1 MKRTLCML
9 LLLCLMPLSFS
20 TGGEGIFYEAEDYIC
35 GLWAASDGV
44 YALDGQRV
52 VRLTVAGGEVQC
64 TLQTQYAAGAYDG
77 EALWCARFE
86 ETDEGEALRLERMD
100 ASGSPAE
107 TLSFDAEEIQG
118 RDVRA
123 MVAMEQGFCLLTEE
137 DEAVL
142 CLRGEAEA
150 TLVDTD
156 QEGYDLRPRSAAV
169 WTEDCALLAG
179 EDGGEVRFYLL
190 DMNAGEAQRG
200 PALSCMDPQ
209 SFGCLA
215 VAGERLGFVLD
226 EQWWEMDGL
235 DGEPQALARTGLQPY
250 LGSWGL
256 LTEEGA
262 LLADPMEVAALQP
275 GAATENA
282 LTVQTNGR
290 DWVGSV
296 ARRLGQEQGIEVEV
310 SSRYLSYGELSQA
323 MLTGSDEFDVYVT
336 SLNWPDYDAL
346 YDKGY
351 LVPLED
357 EELKAWAARVYP
369 SMAEAFTQN
378 GVPVAI
384 PVAIDVTSMAYNPR
398 VTQALGITELPATW
412 RDFFCLLAQL
422 SYSDLGD
429 YFVFNPWDTDLKQ
442 TMLYTCFLE
451 SALLA
456 SQQME
461 DTRGFFNSPEM
472 RATLEAFE
480 QINFDAFPQ
489 GWEDG
494 DDCTRDVLFFYGK
507 ELNCYNYGWDRGM
520 YPGDMPT
527 FAAMPLS
534 FRSGEPGF
542 LEGSMDVAIINPHT
556 RHPQAARLLLK
567 ALWADLPETM
577 QANLLADW
585 DTPLWAEALEEGK
598 PPEYL
603 VSPEDLAVYQS
614 YAPLVRIDHDDG
626 LGFDGEHLLVDLVT
640 RYLAGNLTAGEFLDT
655 LDQRWSMMLLEKQ

>member
-1 MKRTLCML
+1 M
-9 LLLCLMPLSFS
+9 
-20 TGGEGIFYEAEDYIC
+20 
-35 GLWAASDGV
+35 
-44 YALDGQRV
+44 
-52 VRLTVAGGEVQC
+52 
-64 TLQTQYAAGAYDG
+64 
-77 EALWCARFE
+77 
-86 ETDEGEALRLERMD
+86 ERMD

-282 LTVQTNGR
+282 LTVQTDGR

-369 SMAEAFTQN
+369 GMAEAFTRD
-378 GVPVAI
+378 GDLVAI
-384 PVAIDVTSMAYNPR
+384 PVEIDIEGMTYNPR
-398 VTQALGITELPATW
+398 VTQALGISELPTTM
-412 RDFFCLLAQL
+412 REFFHLLAQL
-422 SYSDLGD
+422 SHSDLGD
-429 YFVFNPWDTDLKQ
+429 YFVLDPYEPNLKK
-442 TMLYTCFLE
+442 TMLYWFLGK
-451 SALLA
+451 ALFA
-456 SQQME
+456 SQQLE
-461 DTRGFFNSPEM
+461 DTRGFFNTPEM
-472 RATLEAFE
+472 RATLEEFE

-494 DDCTRDVLFFYGK
+494 DDYTKDVLFSSNI
-507 ELNCYNYGWDRGM
+507 LNCDWYYWYQGVYHSD
-520 YPGDMPT
+520 
-527 FAAMPLS
+527 AIVMPLS
-534 FRSGEPGF
+534 VQPGQPGF
-542 LEGSMDVAIINPHT
+542 LYASMYVAIINPHT

-585 DTPLWAEALEEGK
+585 DTPILDENQEEGK
-598 PPEYL
+598 PPKYL

-626 LGFDGEHLLVDLVT
+626 LGFDGEDLLVDLAS
-640 RYLAGNLTAGEFLDT
+640 RYLAGNLTAEEFLDT
-655 LDQRWSMMLLEKQ
+655 LDERWSMMLLEKQ

>member
-20 TGGEGIFYEAEDYIC
+20 AGGEGIFYEAEDYIC

-52 VRLTVAGGEVQC
+52 VRLTAAGGEVQC

-86 ETDEGEALRLERMD
+86 ETDEGETLRLERMD

-262 LLADPMEVAALQP
+262 LLADTMEVAALQP

-282 LTVQTNGR
+282 LTVQTDGR

-336 SLNWPDYDAL
+336 PLSWPDYDAL

-369 SMAEAFTQN
+369 GMAEAFTRD
-378 GVPVAI
+378 GDLVAI
-384 PVAIDVTSMAYNPR
+384 PVEIDIEGMTYNPR
-398 VTQALGITELPATW
+398 VTQALGISELPTTM
-412 RDFFCLLAQL
+412 REFFHLLAQL
-422 SYSDLGD
+422 SHSDLGD
-429 YFVFNPWDTDLKQ
+429 YFVLDPYEPNLKK
-442 TMLYTCFLE
+442 TMLYWFLGK
-451 SALLA
+451 ALFA
-456 SQQME
+456 SQQLE
-461 DTRGFFNSPEM
+461 DTRGFFNTPEM
-472 RATLEAFE
+472 RATLEEFE

-494 DDCTRDVLFFYGK
+494 DDYTKDVLFSSNI
-507 ELNCYNYGWDRGM
+507 LNC
-520 YPGDMPT
+520 
-527 FAAMPLS
+527 
-534 FRSGEPGF
+534 
-542 LEGSMDVAIINPHT
+542 
-556 RHPQAARLLLK
+556 
-567 ALWADLPETM
+567 
-577 QANLLADW
+577 DW
-585 DTPLWAEALEEGK
+585 YYW
-598 PPEYL
+598 
-603 VSPEDLAVYQS
+603 YQG
-614 YAPLVRIDHDDG
+614 V
-626 LGFDGEHLLVDLVT
+626 
-640 RYLAGNLTAGEFLDT
+640 
-655 LDQRWSMMLLEKQ
+655 

>member
-20 TGGEGIFYEAEDYIC
+20 AGGEGIFYEAEDYIC

-52 VRLTVAGGEVQC
+52 VRLTAAGGEVQC

-86 ETDEGEALRLERMD
+86 ETDEGETLRLERMD

-282 LTVQTNGR
+282 LTVQTDGR

-369 SMAEAFTQN
+369 GMAEAFTRD
-378 GVPVAI
+378 GDLVAI
-384 PVAIDVTSMAYNPR
+384 PVEIDIEGMTYNPR
-398 VTQALGITELPATW
+398 VTQALGISELPTTM
-412 RDFFCLLAQL
+412 REFFHLLAQL
-422 SYSDLGD
+422 SHSDLGD
-429 YFVFNPWDTDLKQ
+429 YFVLDPYEPNLKK
-442 TMLYTCFLE
+442 TMLYWFLGK
-451 SALLA
+451 ALFA
-456 SQQME
+456 SQQLE
-461 DTRGFFNSPEM
+461 DTRGFFNTPEM
-472 RATLEAFE
+472 RATLEEFE

-494 DDCTRDVLFFYGK
+494 DDYTKDVLFSSNI
-507 ELNCYNYGWDRGM
+507 LNCDWYYWYQGVYHSD
-520 YPGDMPT
+520 
-527 FAAMPLS
+527 AIVMPLS
-534 FRSGEPGF
+534 VQPGQPGF
-542 LEGSMDVAIINPHT
+542 LYASMYVAIINPHT

-585 DTPLWAEALEEGK
+585 DTPILDENQEEGK
-598 PPEYL
+598 PPKYL

-626 LGFDGEHLLVDLVT
+626 LGFDGEDLLVDLAS
-640 RYLAGNLTAGEFLDT
+640 RYLAGNLTAEEFLDT
-655 LDQRWSMMLLEKQ
+655 LDERWSMMLLEKQ

>member
-20 TGGEGIFYEAEDYIC
+20 AGGEGIFYEAEDYIC

-52 VRLTVAGGEVQC
+52 VRLTAAGGEVQC

-86 ETDEGEALRLERMD
+86 ETDEGETLRLERMD

-282 LTVQTNGR
+282 LTVQTDGR

-369 SMAEAFTQN
+369 GMAEAFTRD
-378 GVPVAI
+378 GDLVAI
-384 PVAIDVTSMAYNPR
+384 PVEIDIEGMTYNPR
-398 VTQALGITELPATW
+398 VTQALGISELPTTM
-412 RDFFCLLAQL
+412 REFFHLLAQL
-422 SYSDLGD
+422 SHSDLGD
-429 YFVFNPWDTDLKQ
+429 YFVLDPYEPNLKK
-442 TMLYTCFLE
+442 TMLYWFLGK
-451 SALLA
+451 ALFA
-456 SQQME
+456 SQQLE
-461 DTRGFFNSPEM
+461 DTRGFFNTPEM
-472 RATLEAFE
+472 RATLEEFE

-494 DDCTRDVLFFYGK
+494 DDYTKDVLFSSNI
-507 ELNCYNYGWDRGM
+507 LNCDWYYWYQGVYHSD
-520 YPGDMPT
+520 
-527 FAAMPLS
+527 AIVMPLS
-534 FRSGEPGF
+534 VQPGQPGF
-542 LEGSMDVAIINPHT
+542 LYASMCVAIINPHS

-585 DTPLWAEALEEGK
+585 DTPILDENQEEGK
-598 PPEYL
+598 PPKYL

-626 LGFDGEHLLVDLVT
+626 LGFDGEDLLVDLAS
-640 RYLAGNLTAGEFLDT
+640 RYLAGNLTAEEFLDT
-655 LDQRWSMMLLEKQ
+655 LDERWSMMLLEKQ

>member
-20 TGGEGIFYEAEDYIC
+20 AGGEGIFYEAEDYIC

-52 VRLTVAGGEVQC
+52 VRLTAAGGEVQC

-282 LTVQTNGR
+282 LTVQTDGR

-346 YDKGY
+346 Y
-351 LVPLED
+351 
-357 EELKAWAARVYP
+357 
-369 SMAEAFTQN
+369 
-378 GVPVAI
+378 
-384 PVAIDVTSMAYNPR
+384 
-398 VTQALGITELPATW
+398 
-412 RDFFCLLAQL
+412 
-422 SYSDLGD
+422 
-429 YFVFNPWDTDLKQ
+429 
-442 TMLYTCFLE
+442 
-451 SALLA
+451 
-456 SQQME
+456 
-461 DTRGFFNSPEM
+461 
-472 RATLEAFE
+472 
-480 QINFDAFPQ
+480 
-489 GWEDG
+489 
-494 DDCTRDVLFFYGK
+494 
-507 ELNCYNYGWDRGM
+507 
-520 YPGDMPT
+520 
-527 FAAMPLS
+527 
-534 FRSGEPGF
+534 
-542 LEGSMDVAIINPHT
+542 
-556 RHPQAARLLLK
+556 
-567 ALWADLPETM
+567 
-577 QANLLADW
+577 
-585 DTPLWAEALEEGK
+585 
-598 PPEYL
+598 
-603 VSPEDLAVYQS
+603 
-614 YAPLVRIDHDDG
+614 
-626 LGFDGEHLLVDLVT
+626 
-640 RYLAGNLTAGEFLDT
+640 
-655 LDQRWSMMLLEKQ
+655 

>member
-20 TGGEGIFYEAEDYIC
+20 AGGEGIFYEAEDYIC

-52 VRLTVAGGEVQC
+52 VRLTAAGGEVQC

-282 LTVQTNGR
+282 LTVQTDGR

-336 SLNWPDYDAL
+336 SRNWPDYDAL

-369 SMAEAFTQN
+369 GMAEAFTRD
-378 GVPVAI
+378 GDLVAI
-384 PVAIDVTSMAYNPR
+384 PVEIDIEGMTYNPR
-398 VTQALGITELPATW
+398 VTQALGISELPTTM
-412 RDFFCLLAQL
+412 REFFHLLAQL
-422 SYSDLGD
+422 SHSDLGD
-429 YFVFNPWDTDLKQ
+429 YFVLDPYEPNLKK
-442 TMLYTCFLE
+442 TMLYWFLGK
-451 SALLA
+451 ALFA
-456 SQQME
+456 SQQLE
-461 DTRGFFNSPEM
+461 DTRGFFNTPEM
-472 RATLEAFE
+472 RATLEEFE

-494 DDCTRDVLFFYGK
+494 DDYTKDVLFSSNI
-507 ELNCYNYGWDRGM
+507 LNCDWYYWYQGVYHSD
-520 YPGDMPT
+520 
-527 FAAMPLS
+527 AIVMPLS
-534 FRSGEPGF
+534 VQPGQPGF
-542 LEGSMDVAIINPHT
+542 LYASMCVAIINPHS

-585 DTPLWAEALEEGK
+585 DTPILDENQEEGK
-598 PPEYL
+598 PPKYL

-626 LGFDGEHLLVDLVT
+626 LGFDGEDLLVDLAS
-640 RYLAGNLTAGEFLDT
+640 RYLAGNLTAEEFLDT
-655 LDQRWSMMLLEKQ
+655 LDERWSMMLLEKQ

>member
-20 TGGEGIFYEAEDYIC
+20 AGGEGIFYEAEDYIC

-52 VRLTVAGGEVQC
+52 VRLTAAGGEVQC

-282 LTVQTNGR
+282 LTVQTDGR

-369 SMAEAFTQN
+369 GMAEAFTRD
-378 GVPVAI
+378 GDLVAI
-384 PVAIDVTSMAYNPR
+384 PVEIDIEGMTYNPR
-398 VTQALGITELPATW
+398 VTQALGISELTTTM
-412 RDFFCLLAQL
+412 REFFHLLAQL
-422 SYSDLGD
+422 SHSDLGD
-429 YFVFNPWDTDLKQ
+429 YFVLDPYEPNLKK
-442 TMLYTCFLE
+442 TMLYWFLGK
-451 SALLA
+451 ALFA
-456 SQQME
+456 SQQLE
-461 DTRGFFNSPEM
+461 DTRGFFNTPEM
-472 RATLEAFE
+472 RATLEEFE

-494 DDCTRDVLFFYGK
+494 DDYTKDVLFSSNI
-507 ELNCYNYGWDRGM
+507 LNCDWYYWYQGVYHSD
-520 YPGDMPT
+520 
-527 FAAMPLS
+527 AIVMPLS
-534 FRSGEPGF
+534 VQPGQPGF
-542 LEGSMDVAIINPHT
+542 LYASMYVAIINPHT

-585 DTPLWAEALEEGK
+585 DTPILDENQEEGK
-598 PPEYL
+598 PPKYL

-626 LGFDGEHLLVDLVT
+626 LGFDGEDLLVDLAS
-640 RYLAGNLTAGEFLDT
+640 RYLAGNLTAEEFLDT
-655 LDQRWSMMLLEKQ
+655 LDERWSMMLLEKQ

>member
-20 TGGEGIFYEAEDYIC
+20 AGGEGIFYEAEDYIC

-52 VRLTVAGGEVQC
+52 VRLTAAGGEVQC

-86 ETDEGEALRLERMD
+86 ETDEGETLRLERMD

-262 LLADPMEVAALQP
+262 LLADPMEATALQP
-275 GAATENA
+275 GAATENT

-296 ARRLGQEQGIEVEV
+296 TRRLGQEQGIEVEV

-336 SLNWPDYDAL
+336 PLSWPDYDAL

-369 SMAEAFTQN
+369 GMAEAFTRD
-378 GVPVAI
+378 GDLVAI
-384 PVAIDVTSMAYNPR
+384 PVEIDIEGMTYNPR
-398 VTQALGITELPATW
+398 VTQALGISELPTTM
-412 RDFFCLLAQL
+412 REFFHLLAQL
-422 SYSDLGD
+422 SHSDLGD
-429 YFVFNPWDTDLKQ
+429 YFVLDPYEPNLKK
-442 TMLYTCFLE
+442 TMLYWFLGK
-451 SALLA
+451 ALFA
-456 SQQME
+456 SQQLE
-461 DTRGFFNSPEM
+461 DTRGFFNTPEM
-472 RATLEAFE
+472 RATLEEFE

-494 DDCTRDVLFFYGK
+494 DDYTKDVLFSSNI
-507 ELNCYNYGWDRGM
+507 LNCDWYYWYQGVYHSD
-520 YPGDMPT
+520 
-527 FAAMPLS
+527 AIVMPLS
-534 FRSGEPGF
+534 VQPGQPGF
-542 LEGSMDVAIINPHT
+542 LYASMCVAIINPHT

-585 DTPLWAEALEEGK
+585 DTPILDENQEEGK
-598 PPEYL
+598 PPKYL

>member
-1 MKRTLCML
+1 MRRTLCML

-20 TGGEGIFYEAEDYIC
+20 AGGEGIFYEAEDYIC

-52 VRLTVAGGEVQC
+52 VRLTAAGGEVQC

-282 LTVQTNGR
+282 LTVQTDGR

-369 SMAEAFTQN
+369 GMAEAFTRD
-378 GVPVAI
+378 GDLVAI
-384 PVAIDVTSMAYNPR
+384 PVEIDIEGMTYNPR
-398 VTQALGITELPATW
+398 VTQALGISELPTTM
-412 RDFFCLLAQL
+412 REFFHLLAQL
-422 SYSDLGD
+422 SHSDLGD
-429 YFVFNPWDTDLKQ
+429 YFVLDPYEPNLKK
-442 TMLYTCFLE
+442 TMLYWFLGK
-451 SALLA
+451 ALFA
-456 SQQME
+456 SQQLE
-461 DTRGFFNSPEM
+461 DTRGFFNTPEM
-472 RATLEAFE
+472 RATLEEFE

-494 DDCTRDVLFFYGK
+494 DDYTKDVLFSSNI
-507 ELNCYNYGWDRGM
+507 LNCDWYYWYQGVYHSD
-520 YPGDMPT
+520 
-527 FAAMPLS
+527 AIVMPLS
-534 FRSGEPGF
+534 VQPGQPGF
-542 LEGSMDVAIINPHT
+542 LYASMCVAIINPHS

-585 DTPLWAEALEEGK
+585 DTPILDENQEEGK
-598 PPEYL
+598 PPKYL

-640 RYLAGNLTAGEFLDT
+640 RYLAGNLTAEEFLDT
-655 LDQRWSMMLLEKQ
+655 LDERWSMMLLEKQ

>member
-20 TGGEGIFYEAEDYIC
+20 AGGEGIFYEAEDYIC

-52 VRLTVAGGEVQC
+52 VRLTAAGGEVQC

-86 ETDEGEALRLERMD
+86 ETDEGETLRLERMD

-282 LTVQTNGR
+282 LTVQTDGR

-369 SMAEAFTQN
+369 GMAEAFTRD
-378 GVPVAI
+378 GDLVAI
-384 PVAIDVTSMAYNPR
+384 PVEINVCGEAYNPR
-398 VTQALGITELPATW
+398 VTQALGITEIPTTW
-412 RDFFCLLAQL
+412 RDFFHLLAQL
-422 SYSDLGD
+422 SHSDLGD
-429 YFVFNPWDTDLKQ
+429 YFVLDPYEPNLKK
-442 TMLYTCFLE
+442 TMLYWFLGK
-451 SALLA
+451 ALFA
-456 SQQME
+456 SQQLE
-461 DTRGFFNSPEM
+461 DTRGFFNTPEM
-472 RATLEAFE
+472 RATLEEFE

-494 DDCTRDVLFFYGK
+494 DDYTKDVLFSSNI
-507 ELNCYNYGWDRGM
+507 LNCDWYYWYQGVYHSD
-520 YPGDMPT
+520 
-527 FAAMPLS
+527 AIVMPLS
-534 FRSGEPGF
+534 VQPGQPGF
-542 LEGSMDVAIINPHT
+542 LYASMCVAIINPHS

-585 DTPLWAEALEEGK
+585 DTPLWAEPLEEGK

-603 VSPEDLAVYQS
+603 ISPEDLAVYQS

-626 LGFDGEHLLVDLVT
+626 LGFDGEDLLVDLAS

-655 LDQRWSMMLLEKQ
+655 LDERWSMMLLEKQ

>member
-20 TGGEGIFYEAEDYIC
+20 AGGEGIFYEAEDYIC

-52 VRLTVAGGEVQC
+52 VRLTAARGEVQC

-86 ETDEGEALRLERMD
+86 ETDEGETLRLERMD

-282 LTVQTNGR
+282 LTVQTDGR

-369 SMAEAFTQN
+369 GMAEAFTRD
-378 GVPVAI
+378 GDLVAI
-384 PVAIDVTSMAYNPR
+384 PVEIDIEGMTYNPR
-398 VTQALGITELPATW
+398 VTQALGISELPTTM
-412 RDFFCLLAQL
+412 REFFHLLAQL
-422 SYSDLGD
+422 SHSDLGD
-429 YFVFNPWDTDLKQ
+429 YFVLDPYEPNLKK
-442 TMLYTCFLE
+442 TMLYWFLGK
-451 SALLA
+451 ALFA
-456 SQQME
+456 SQQLE
-461 DTRGFFNSPEM
+461 DTRGFFNTPEM
-472 RATLEAFE
+472 RATLEEFE

-494 DDCTRDVLFFYGK
+494 DDYTKDVLFSSNI
-507 ELNCYNYGWDRGM
+507 LNCDWYYWYQGVYHSD
-520 YPGDMPT
+520 
-527 FAAMPLS
+527 AIVMPLS
-534 FRSGEPGF
+534 VQPGQPGF
-542 LEGSMDVAIINPHT
+542 LYASMCVAIINPHS

-585 DTPLWAEALEEGK
+585 DTPILDENQEEGK
-598 PPEYL
+598 PPKYL

-626 LGFDGEHLLVDLVT
+626 LGFDGEDLLVDLAS

-655 LDQRWSMMLLEKQ
+655 LDERWSMMLLEKQ

>member
-20 TGGEGIFYEAEDYIC
+20 AGGEGIFYEAEDYIC

-52 VRLTVAGGEVQC
+52 VRLTAAGGEVQC

-77 EALWCARFE
+77 EALWCARIE
-86 ETDEGEALRLERMD
+86 ETDEGETLRLERMD

-179 EDGGEVRFYLL
+179 EDGGEVRFYLP

-282 LTVQTNGR
+282 LTVQTDGR

-369 SMAEAFTQN
+369 GMAEAFTRD
-378 GVPVAI
+378 GDLVAI
-384 PVAIDVTSMAYNPR
+384 PVEIDIEGMTYNPR
-398 VTQALGITELPATW
+398 VTQALGISELPTTM
-412 RDFFCLLAQL
+412 REFFHLLAQL
-422 SYSDLGD
+422 SHSDLGD
-429 YFVFNPWDTDLKQ
+429 YFVLDPYEPNLKK
-442 TMLYTCFLE
+442 TMLYWFLGK
-451 SALLA
+451 ALFA
-456 SQQME
+456 SQQLE
-461 DTRGFFNSPEM
+461 DTRGFFNTPEM
-472 RATLEAFE
+472 RATLEEFE
-480 QINFDAFPQ
+480 QIDFDAFLQ

-494 DDCTRDVLFFYGK
+494 NDYTKDVLFFCPE

-534 FRSGEPGF
+534 VQPGQPGF
-542 LEGSMDVAIINPHT
+542 LYASMYVAIINPHT

-585 DTPLWAEALEEGK
+585 DTPILDENQEEGK
-598 PPEYL
+598 PPKYL

-626 LGFDGEHLLVDLVT
+626 LGFDGEDLLVDLAS
-640 RYLAGNLTAGEFLDT
+640 RYLAGNLTAEEFLDT
-655 LDQRWSMMLLEKQ
+655 LDERWSMMLLEKQ

>member
-20 TGGEGIFYEAEDYIC
+20 AGGEGIFYEAEDYIC

-52 VRLTVAGGEVQC
+52 VRLTAAGGEVQC

-86 ETDEGEALRLERMD
+86 ETDEGETLRLERMD

-282 LTVQTNGR
+282 LTVQTDGR

-336 SLNWPDYDAL
+336 PLSWPDYDAL

-369 SMAEAFTQN
+369 GMAEAFTRD
-378 GVPVAI
+378 GDLVAI
-384 PVAIDVTSMAYNPR
+384 PVEIDIEGMTYNPR
-398 VTQALGITELPATW
+398 VTQALGISELPTTM
-412 RDFFCLLAQL
+412 REFFHLLAQL
-422 SYSDLGD
+422 SHSDLGD
-429 YFVFNPWDTDLKQ
+429 YFVLDPYEPNLKK
-442 TMLYTCFLE
+442 TMLYWFLGK
-451 SALLA
+451 ALFA
-456 SQQME
+456 SQQLE
-461 DTRGFFNSPEM
+461 DTRGFFNTPEM
-472 RATLEAFE
+472 RATLEEFE

-494 DDCTRDVLFFYGK
+494 DDYTKDVLFSSNI
-507 ELNCYNYGWDRGM
+507 LNCDWYYWYQGVYHSD
-520 YPGDMPT
+520 
-527 FAAMPLS
+527 AIVMPLS
-534 FRSGEPGF
+534 VQPGQPGF
-542 LEGSMDVAIINPHT
+542 LYASMYVAIINPHT

-585 DTPLWAEALEEGK
+585 DTPILDENQEEGK

-603 VSPEDLAVYQS
+603 ISPEDLAVYQS

-626 LGFDGEHLLVDLVT
+626 LGFDGEDLLVDLAS

-655 LDQRWSMMLLEKQ
+655 LDERWSMMLLEKQ

>member
-20 TGGEGIFYEAEDYIC
+20 AGGEGIFYEAEDYIC

-52 VRLTVAGGEVQC
+52 VRLTAAGGEVQC

-282 LTVQTNGR
+282 LTVQTDGR

-369 SMAEAFTQN
+369 GMAEAFIRD
-378 GVPVAI
+378 GDLVAI
-384 PVAIDVTSMAYNPR
+384 PVEIDIEGMTYNPR
-398 VTQALGITELPATW
+398 VTQALGISELPTTM
-412 RDFFCLLAQL
+412 REFFHLLAQL
-422 SYSDLGD
+422 SHSDLGD
-429 YFVFNPWDTDLKQ
+429 YFVFAPWDTDLKE
-442 TMLYTCFLE
+442 TMLYQFLGK
-451 SALLA
+451 ALFEM
-456 SQQME
+456 QQLE
-461 DTRGFFNSPEM
+461 DTRGFLNAPEM
-472 RATLEAFE
+472 RATLEEFE
-480 QINFDAFPQ
+480 QIDFDAFLQ

-494 DDCTRDVLFFYGK
+494 NDYTKDVLFFCPE

-534 FRSGEPGF
+534 VQPGQPGF
-542 LEGSMDVAIINPHT
+542 LYASMCVAIINPHS

-585 DTPLWAEALEEGK
+585 DTPILDENQEEGK
-598 PPEYL
+598 PPKYL

-626 LGFDGEHLLVDLVT
+626 LGFDGEDLLVDLAS
-640 RYLAGNLTAGEFLDT
+640 RYLAGNLTAEEFLDT
-655 LDQRWSMMLLEKQ
+655 LDERWSMMLLEKQ

>member
-20 TGGEGIFYEAEDYIC
+20 AGGEGIFYEAEDYIC

-86 ETDEGEALRLERMD
+86 ETDEGETLRLERMD

-282 LTVQTNGR
+282 LTVQTDGR

-369 SMAEAFTQN
+369 GMAEAFTRD
-378 GVPVAI
+378 GDLVAI
-384 PVAIDVTSMAYNPR
+384 PVEIDIEGMTYNPR
-398 VTQALGITELPATW
+398 VTQALGISELPTTM
-412 RDFFCLLAQL
+412 REFFHLLAQL
-422 SYSDLGD
+422 SHSDLGD
-429 YFVFNPWDTDLKQ
+429 YFVLDPYEPNLKK
-442 TMLYTCFLE
+442 TMLYWFLGK
-451 SALLA
+451 ALFA
-456 SQQME
+456 SQQLE
-461 DTRGFFNSPEM
+461 DTRGFFNTPEM
-472 RATLEAFE
+472 RATLEEFE

-494 DDCTRDVLFFYGK
+494 DDYTKDVLFSSNI
-507 ELNCYNYGWDRGM
+507 LNCDWYYWYQGVYHSD
-520 YPGDMPT
+520 
-527 FAAMPLS
+527 AIVMPLS
-534 FRSGEPGF
+534 VQPGQPGF
-542 LEGSMDVAIINPHT
+542 LYASMYVAIINPHT

-585 DTPLWAEALEEGK
+585 DTPILDENQEEGK

-603 VSPEDLAVYQS
+603 ISPEDLAVYQS
-614 YAPLVRIDHDDG
+614 YAPLVRIWHNTG

>member
-20 TGGEGIFYEAEDYIC
+20 AGGEGIFYEAEDYIC

-52 VRLTVAGGEVQC
+52 VRLTAAGGEVQC

-179 EDGGEVRFYLL
+179 EDGGEVRFYLP

-282 LTVQTNGR
+282 LTVQTDGR

-369 SMAEAFTQN
+369 GMAEAFTRD
-378 GVPVAI
+378 GDLVAI
-384 PVAIDVTSMAYNPR
+384 PVEIDIEGMTYNPR
-398 VTQALGITELPATW
+398 VTQALGISELPTTM
-412 RDFFCLLAQL
+412 REFFHLLAQL
-422 SYSDLGD
+422 SHSDLGD
-429 YFVFNPWDTDLKQ
+429 YFVLDPYEPNLKK
-442 TMLYTCFLE
+442 TMLYWFLGK
-451 SALLA
+451 ALFA
-456 SQQME
+456 SQQLE
-461 DTRGFFNSPEM
+461 DTRGFFNTPEM
-472 RATLEAFE
+472 RATLEEFE
-480 QINFDAFPQ
+480 QIDFDAFLQ

-494 DDCTRDVLFFYGK
+494 NDYTKDVLFSSNI
-507 ELNCYNYGWDRGM
+507 LNCDWYYWYQGVYHSD
-520 YPGDMPT
+520 
-527 FAAMPLS
+527 AIVMPLS
-534 FRSGEPGF
+534 VQPGQPGF
-542 LEGSMDVAIINPHT
+542 LYASMYVAIINPHT

-585 DTPLWAEALEEGK
+585 DTPILDENQEEGK
-598 PPEYL
+598 PPKYL

-626 LGFDGEHLLVDLVT
+626 LGFDGEDLLVDLAS
-640 RYLAGNLTAGEFLDT
+640 RYLAGNLTAEEFLDT
-655 LDQRWSMMLLEKQ
+655 LDERWSMMLLEKQ

>member
-20 TGGEGIFYEAEDYIC
+20 AGGEGIFYEAEDYIC

-52 VRLTVAGGEVQC
+52 VRLTAAGGEVQC

-282 LTVQTNGR
+282 LTVQTDGR

-369 SMAEAFTQN
+369 GMAEAFTRD
-378 GVPVAI
+378 GDLVAI
-384 PVAIDVTSMAYNPR
+384 PVEIDIEGMTYNPR
-398 VTQALGITELPATW
+398 VTQALGISELPTTM
-412 RDFFCLLAQL
+412 REFFHLLAQL
-422 SYSDLGD
+422 SHSDLGD
-429 YFVFNPWDTDLKQ
+429 YFVLDPYEPNLKK
-442 TMLYTCFLE
+442 TMLYWFLGK
-451 SALLA
+451 ALFA
-456 SQQME
+456 SQQLE
-461 DTRGFFNSPEM
+461 DTRGFFNTPEM
-472 RATLEAFE
+472 RATLEEFE

-494 DDCTRDVLFFYGK
+494 DDYTKDVLFSSNI
-507 ELNCYNYGWDRGM
+507 LNCDWYYWYQGVYHSD
-520 YPGDMPT
+520 
-527 FAAMPLS
+527 AIVMPLS
-534 FRSGEPGF
+534 VQPGQPGF
-542 LEGSMDVAIINPHT
+542 LYASMCVAIINPHS

-585 DTPLWAEALEEGK
+585 DTPILDENQEEGK
-598 PPEYL
+598 PPKYL

-626 LGFDGEHLLVDLVT
+626 LGFDGEDLLVDLAS
-640 RYLAGNLTAGEFLDT
+640 RYLAGNLTAEEFLDT
-655 LDQRWSMMLLEKQ
+655 LDERWSMMLLEKQ

>member
-20 TGGEGIFYEAEDYIC
+20 AGGEGIFYEAEDYIC

-52 VRLTVAGGEVQC
+52 VRLTAAGGEVQC

-86 ETDEGEALRLERMD
+86 ETDEGETLRLERMD

-282 LTVQTNGR
+282 LTVQTDGR

-369 SMAEAFTQN
+369 GMAEAFTRD
-378 GVPVAI
+378 GDLVAI
-384 PVAIDVTSMAYNPR
+384 PVEIDIEGMTYNPR
-398 VTQALGITELPATW
+398 VTQALGISELPTTM
-412 RDFFCLLAQL
+412 REFFHLLAQL
-422 SYSDLGD
+422 SHSDLGD
-429 YFVFNPWDTDLKQ
+429 YFVLDPYEPNLKK
-442 TMLYTCFLE
+442 TMLYWFLGK
-451 SALLA
+451 ALFA
-456 SQQME
+456 SQQLE
-461 DTRGFFNSPEM
+461 DTRGFFNTPEM
-472 RATLEAFE
+472 RATLEEFE
-480 QINFDAFPQ
+480 QIDFDAFLQ

-494 DDCTRDVLFFYGK
+494 NDYTKDVLFSSNI
-507 ELNCYNYGWDRGM
+507 LNCDWYYWYQGVYHSD
-520 YPGDMPT
+520 
-527 FAAMPLS
+527 AIVMPLS
-534 FRSGEPGF
+534 VQPGQPGF
-542 LEGSMDVAIINPHT
+542 LYASMYVAIINPHT

-585 DTPLWAEALEEGK
+585 DTPILDENQEEGK
-598 PPEYL
+598 PPKYL

-626 LGFDGEHLLVDLVT
+626 LGFDGEDLLVDLAS
-640 RYLAGNLTAGEFLDT
+640 RYLAGNLTAEEFLDT
-655 LDQRWSMMLLEKQ
+655 LDERWSMMLLEKQ

>member
-20 TGGEGIFYEAEDYIC
+20 AGGEGIFYEAEDYIC

-52 VRLTVAGGEVQC
+52 VRLTAAGGEVQC

-282 LTVQTNGR
+282 LTVQTDGR

-369 SMAEAFTQN
+369 GMAEAFTRD
-378 GVPVAI
+378 GDLVAI
-384 PVAIDVTSMAYNPR
+384 PVEIDIEGMTYNPR
-398 VTQALGITELPATW
+398 VTQALGISELPTTM
-412 RDFFCLLAQL
+412 REFFHLLAQL
-422 SYSDLGD
+422 SHSDLGD
-429 YFVFNPWDTDLKQ
+429 YFVLDPYEPNLKK
-442 TMLYTCFLE
+442 TMLYWFLGK
-451 SALLA
+451 ALFA
-456 SQQME
+456 SQQLE
-461 DTRGFFNSPEM
+461 DTRGFFNTPEM
-472 RATLEAFE
+472 RATLEEFE

-494 DDCTRDVLFFYGK
+494 DDYTKDVLFSSNI
-507 ELNCYNYGWDRGM
+507 LNCDWYYWYQGVYHSD
-520 YPGDMPT
+520 
-527 FAAMPLS
+527 AIVMPLS
-534 FRSGEPGF
+534 VQPGQPGF
-542 LEGSMDVAIINPHT
+542 LYASMCVAIINPHS

-585 DTPLWAEALEEGK
+585 DTPLWAEPLEEGK

-603 VSPEDLAVYQS
+603 ISPEDLAVYQS

-626 LGFDGEHLLVDLVT
+626 LGFDGEDLLVDLAS

-655 LDQRWSMMLLEKQ
+655 LDERWSMMLLEKQ

>member
-20 TGGEGIFYEAEDYIC
+20 AGGEGIFYEAEDYIC

-86 ETDEGEALRLERMD
+86 ETDEGETLRLERMD

-282 LTVQTNGR
+282 LTVQTDGR

-336 SLNWPDYDAL
+336 PLSWPDYDAL

-369 SMAEAFTQN
+369 GMAEAFTRD
-378 GVPVAI
+378 GDLVAI
-384 PVAIDVTSMAYNPR
+384 PVEIDIEGMTYNPR
-398 VTQALGITELPATW
+398 VTQALGISELPTTM
-412 RDFFCLLAQL
+412 REFFHLLAQL
-422 SYSDLGD
+422 SHSDLGD
-429 YFVFNPWDTDLKQ
+429 YFVLDPYEPNLKK
-442 TMLYTCFLE
+442 TMLYWFLGK
-451 SALLA
+451 ALFA
-456 SQQME
+456 SQQLE
-461 DTRGFFNSPEM
+461 DTRGFFNTPEM
-472 RATLEAFE
+472 RATLEEFE

-494 DDCTRDVLFFYGK
+494 DDYTKDVLFSSNI
-507 ELNCYNYGWDRGM
+507 LNCDWYYWYQGVYHSD
-520 YPGDMPT
+520 
-527 FAAMPLS
+527 AIVMPLS
-534 FRSGEPGF
+534 VQPGQPGF
-542 LEGSMDVAIINPHT
+542 LYASMYVAIINPHT

-585 DTPLWAEALEEGK
+585 DTPLWAEPLEEGK

-603 VSPEDLAVYQS
+603 ISPEDLAVYQS

-626 LGFDGEHLLVDLVT
+626 LGFDGEDLLVDLAS

-655 LDQRWSMMLLEKQ
+655 LDERWSMMLLEKQ

>member
-20 TGGEGIFYEAEDYIC
+20 AGGEGIFYEAEDYIC

-52 VRLTVAGGEVQC
+52 VRLTAAGGEVQC

-282 LTVQTNGR
+282 LTVQTDGR

-369 SMAEAFTQN
+369 GMAEAFTRD
-378 GVPVAI
+378 GDLVAI
-384 PVAIDVTSMAYNPR
+384 PVEIDIEGMTYNPR
-398 VTQALGITELPATW
+398 VTQALGISELPTTM
-412 RDFFCLLAQL
+412 REFFHLLAQL
-422 SYSDLGD
+422 SHSDLGD
-429 YFVFNPWDTDLKQ
+429 YFVLDPYEPNLKK
-442 TMLYTCFLE
+442 TMLYWFLGK
-451 SALLA
+451 ALFA
-456 SQQME
+456 SQQLE
-461 DTRGFFNSPEM
+461 DTRGFFNTPEM
-472 RATLEAFE
+472 RATLEEFE
-480 QINFDAFPQ
+480 QIDFDAFLQ

-494 DDCTRDVLFFYGK
+494 NDYTKDVLFSSNI
-507 ELNCYNYGWDRGM
+507 LNCDWYYWYQGVYHSD
-520 YPGDMPT
+520 
-527 FAAMPLS
+527 AIVMPLS
-534 FRSGEPGF
+534 VQPGQPGF
-542 LEGSMDVAIINPHT
+542 LYASMYVAIINPHT

-585 DTPLWAEALEEGK
+585 DTPILDENQEEGK
-598 PPEYL
+598 PPKYL

-626 LGFDGEHLLVDLVT
+626 LGFDGEDLLVDLAS
-640 RYLAGNLTAGEFLDT
+640 RYLAGNLTAEEFLDT
-655 LDQRWSMMLLEKQ
+655 LDERWSMMLLEKQ

>member
-20 TGGEGIFYEAEDYIC
+20 AGGEGIFYEAEDYIC

-52 VRLTVAGGEVQC
+52 VRLTAAGGEVQC

-86 ETDEGEALRLERMD
+86 ETDEGETLRLERMD

-169 WTEDCALLAG
+169 WTEDCALLAW
-179 EDGGEVRFYLL
+179 EDGGEVRFYLP

-282 LTVQTNGR
+282 LTVQTDGR

-369 SMAEAFTQN
+369 GMAEAFTRD
-378 GVPVAI
+378 GDLVAI
-384 PVAIDVTSMAYNPR
+384 PVEIDIEGMTYNPR
-398 VTQALGITELPATW
+398 VTQALGISELPTTM
-412 RDFFCLLAQL
+412 REFFHLLAQL
-422 SYSDLGD
+422 SHSDLGD
-429 YFVFNPWDTDLKQ
+429 YFVLDPYEPNLKK
-442 TMLYTCFLE
+442 TMLYWFLGK
-451 SALLA
+451 ALFA
-456 SQQME
+456 SQQLE
-461 DTRGFFNSPEM
+461 DTRGFFNTPEM
-472 RATLEAFE
+472 RATLEEFE
-480 QINFDAFPQ
+480 QIDFDAFLQ

-494 DDCTRDVLFFYGK
+494 NDYTKDVLFFCPE

-534 FRSGEPGF
+534 VQPGQPGF
-542 LEGSMDVAIINPHT
+542 LYASMYVAIINPHT

-585 DTPLWAEALEEGK
+585 DTPILDENQEEGK
-598 PPEYL
+598 PPKYL

-626 LGFDGEHLLVDLVT
+626 LGFDGEDLLVDLAS
-640 RYLAGNLTAGEFLDT
+640 RYLAGNLTAEEFLDT
-655 LDQRWSMMLLEKQ
+655 LDERWSMMLLEKQ

>member
-20 TGGEGIFYEAEDYIC
+20 AGGEGIFYEAEDYIC

-52 VRLTVAGGEVQC
+52 VRLTAAGGEVQC

-86 ETDEGEALRLERMD
+86 ETDEGETLRLERMD

-179 EDGGEVRFYLL
+179 EDGGEVRFYLP

-282 LTVQTNGR
+282 LTVQTDGR

-369 SMAEAFTQN
+369 GMAEAFTRD
-378 GVPVAI
+378 GDLVAI
-384 PVAIDVTSMAYNPR
+384 PVEIDIEGMTYNPR
-398 VTQALGITELPATW
+398 VTQALGISELPTTM
-412 RDFFCLLAQL
+412 REFFHLLAQL
-422 SYSDLGD
+422 SHSDLGD
-429 YFVFNPWDTDLKQ
+429 YFVLDPYEPNLKK
-442 TMLYTCFLE
+442 TMLYWFLGK
-451 SALLA
+451 ALFA
-456 SQQME
+456 SQQLE
-461 DTRGFFNSPEM
+461 DTRGFFNTPEM
-472 RATLEAFE
+472 RATLEEFE
-480 QINFDAFPQ
+480 QIDFDAFLQ

-494 DDCTRDVLFFYGK
+494 NDYTKDVLFFCPE

-534 FRSGEPGF
+534 VQPGQPGF
-542 LEGSMDVAIINPHT
+542 LYASMYVAIINPHT

-577 QANLLADW
+577 QANLLADL
-585 DTPLWAEALEEGK
+585 DTPILDENQEEGK
-598 PPEYL
+598 PPKYL

-626 LGFDGEHLLVDLVT
+626 LGFDGEDLLVDLAS
-640 RYLAGNLTAGEFLDT
+640 RYLAGNLTAEEFLDT
-655 LDQRWSMMLLEKQ
+655 LDERWSMMLLEKQ

>member
-20 TGGEGIFYEAEDYIC
+20 AGGEGIFYEAEDYIC

-52 VRLTVAGGEVQC
+52 VRLTAAGSEVQC

-118 RDVRA
+118 RSVRS

-156 QEGYDLRPRSAAV
+156 QEGYDLRPRSAVV

-262 LLADPMEVAALQP
+262 LLADPMEAAALQP
-275 GAATENA
+275 GAATENT
-282 LTVQTNGR
+282 LTVQTDGR

-323 MLTGSDEFDVYVT
+323 MLTGSEEFDVYVT
-336 SLNWPDYDAL
+336 PLSWPDYDAL

-369 SMAEAFTQN
+369 GMAEAFTRD
-378 GVPVAI
+378 GDLVAI
-384 PVAIDVTSMAYNPR
+384 PVEINVCGEAYNPR
-398 VTQALGITELPATW
+398 VTQALGITEIPTTW
-412 RDFFCLLAQL
+412 REFFHLLAQL
-422 SYSDLGD
+422 SHSDLDD
-429 YFVFNPWDTDLKQ
+429 YFVFDPWDTDFKE
-442 TMLYTCFLE
+442 TTLYQFLGK
-451 SALLA
+451 ALFEM
-456 SQQME
+456 QQLE
-461 DTRGFFNSPEM
+461 DTRGFLNAPEM
-472 RATLEAFE
+472 RATLEEFE
-480 QINFDAFPQ
+480 QIDFDAFLQ

-494 DDCTRDVLFFYGK
+494 NDYTKDVLFFCPE
-507 ELNCYNYGWDRGM
+507 ELNCYNYGWNRGM

-534 FRSGEPGF
+534 VQPGQPGF
-542 LEGSMDVAIINPHT
+542 LYASMCVAIINPHT

-585 DTPLWAEALEEGK
+585 DTPILDENQEEGK

-626 LGFDGEHLLVDLVT
+626 LGFDGEDLLVDLAS
-640 RYLAGNLTAGEFLDT
+640 RYLAGNLTAEEFLDT
-655 LDQRWSMMLLEKQ
+655 LDERWSMMLLEKQ

>member
-20 TGGEGIFYEAEDYIC
+20 AGGEGIFYEAEDYIC

-52 VRLTVAGGEVQC
+52 VRLTAAGGEVQC

-235 DGEPQALARTGLQPY
+235 DGESQALARTGLQPY

-256 LTEEGA
+256 LTEEGV
-262 LLADPMEVAALQP
+262 LLADPMEAAALQP

-282 LTVQTNGR
+282 LTVQTDGR

-336 SLNWPDYDAL
+336 PLSWPDYDAL

-369 SMAEAFTQN
+369 SMAEAFTRD
-378 GVPVAI
+378 GDLVAI
-384 PVAIDVTSMAYNPR
+384 PVEINVCGEAYNPR
-398 VTQALGITELPATW
+398 VTQALGITEIPTTW
-412 RDFFCLLAQL
+412 RDFFHLLAQL
-422 SYSDLGD
+422 SHSDLGD
-429 YFVFNPWDTDLKQ
+429 YFVFAPWDTDFKE
-442 TMLYTCFLE
+442 TTLYQFLGA
-451 SALLA
+451 ALFEM
-456 SQQME
+456 QQLE
-461 DTRGFFNSPEM
+461 DTRGFLNAPEM
-472 RATLEAFE
+472 RATLEEFE
-480 QINFDAFPQ
+480 QIDFDAFLQ

-494 DDCTRDVLFFYGK
+494 NDYTKDVLFFCPE
-507 ELNCYNYGWDRGM
+507 ELNCYNYGWNRGM

-534 FRSGEPGF
+534 VQPGQPGF
-542 LEGSMDVAIINPHT
+542 LDASICVVIINPHT

-567 ALWADLPETM
+567 ALWANLPETM

-585 DTPLWAEALEEGK
+585 DTPILDENQEEGK

-614 YAPLVRIDHDDG
+614 YAPLVHIDHDDG
-626 LGFDGEHLLVDLVT
+626 LGFDGEDLLVDLAS

-655 LDQRWSMMLLEKQ
+655 LDERWSMMLLEKQ

>member
-20 TGGEGIFYEAEDYIC
+20 AGGEGIFYEAEDYIC

-52 VRLTVAGGEVQC
+52 VRLTAAGGEVQC

-86 ETDEGEALRLERMD
+86 ETDEGETLRLERMD

-179 EDGGEVRFYLL
+179 EDGGEVRFYLP

-282 LTVQTNGR
+282 LTVQTDGR

-369 SMAEAFTQN
+369 GMAEAFTRD
-378 GVPVAI
+378 GDLVAI
-384 PVAIDVTSMAYNPR
+384 PVEIDIEGMTYNPR
-398 VTQALGITELPATW
+398 VTQALGISELPTTM
-412 RDFFCLLAQL
+412 REFFHLLAQL
-422 SYSDLGD
+422 SHSDLGD
-429 YFVFNPWDTDLKQ
+429 YFVLDPYEPNLKK
-442 TMLYTCFLE
+442 TMLYWFLGK
-451 SALLA
+451 ALFA
-456 SQQME
+456 SQQLE
-461 DTRGFFNSPEM
+461 DTRGFFNTPEM
-472 RATLEAFE
+472 RATLEEFE

-494 DDCTRDVLFFYGK
+494 DDYTKDVLFSSNI
-507 ELNCYNYGWDRGM
+507 LNCDWYYWYQGVYHSD
-520 YPGDMPT
+520 
-527 FAAMPLS
+527 AIVMPLS
-534 FRSGEPGF
+534 VQPGQPGF
-542 LEGSMDVAIINPHT
+542 LYASMYVAIINPHT

-585 DTPLWAEALEEGK
+585 DTPILDENQEEGK
-598 PPEYL
+598 PPKYL

-626 LGFDGEHLLVDLVT
+626 LGFDGEDLLVDLAS
-640 RYLAGNLTAGEFLDT
+640 RYLAGNLTAEEFLDT
-655 LDQRWSMMLLEKQ
+655 LDERWSMMLLEKQ

>member
-1 MKRTLCML
+1 MRRTLCML

-20 TGGEGIFYEAEDYIC
+20 AGGEGIFYEAEDYIC

-282 LTVQTNGR
+282 LTVQTDGR

-369 SMAEAFTQN
+369 GMAEAFTRD
-378 GVPVAI
+378 GDLVAI
-384 PVAIDVTSMAYNPR
+384 PVEIDIEGMTYNPR
-398 VTQALGITELPATW
+398 VTQALGISELPTTM
-412 RDFFCLLAQL
+412 REFFHLLAQL
-422 SYSDLGD
+422 SHSDLGD
-429 YFVFNPWDTDLKQ
+429 YFVLDPYEPNLKK
-442 TMLYTCFLE
+442 TMLYWFLGK
-451 SALLA
+451 ALFA
-456 SQQME
+456 SQQLE
-461 DTRGFFNSPEM
+461 DTRGFFNTPEM
-472 RATLEAFE
+472 RATLEEFE
-480 QINFDAFPQ
+480 QIDFDAFLQ

-494 DDCTRDVLFFYGK
+494 NDYTKDVLFSSNI
-507 ELNCYNYGWDRGM
+507 LNCDWCYWYQGVYHSD
-520 YPGDMPT
+520 
-527 FAAMPLS
+527 AIVMPLS
-534 FRSGEPGF
+534 VQPGQPGF
-542 LEGSMDVAIINPHT
+542 LYASMYVAIINPHT

-585 DTPLWAEALEEGK
+585 DTPILDENQEEGK
-598 PPEYL
+598 PPKYL

-626 LGFDGEHLLVDLVT
+626 LGFDGEDLLVDLAS
-640 RYLAGNLTAGEFLDT
+640 RYLAGNLTAEEFLDT
-655 LDQRWSMMLLEKQ
+655 LDERWSMMLLEKQ

>member
-20 TGGEGIFYEAEDYIC
+20 AGGEGIFYEAEDYIC

-52 VRLTVAGGEVQC
+52 VRLTAAGGEVQC

-86 ETDEGEALRLERMD
+86 ETDEGETLRLERMD

-118 RDVRA
+118 WDVRA

-282 LTVQTNGR
+282 LTVQTDGR

-369 SMAEAFTQN
+369 GMAEAFTRD
-378 GVPVAI
+378 GDLVAI
-384 PVAIDVTSMAYNPR
+384 PVEIDIEGMTYNPR
-398 VTQALGITELPATW
+398 VTQALGISELPTTM
-412 RDFFCLLAQL
+412 REFFHLLA
-422 SYSDLGD
+422 
-429 YFVFNPWDTDLKQ
+429 
-442 TMLYTCFLE
+442 
-451 SALLA
+451 
-456 SQQME
+456 
-461 DTRGFFNSPEM
+461 
-472 RATLEAFE
+472 
-480 QINFDAFPQ
+480 
-489 GWEDG
+489 
-494 DDCTRDVLFFYGK
+494 
-507 ELNCYNYGWDRGM
+507 
-520 YPGDMPT
+520 
-527 FAAMPLS
+527 
-534 FRSGEPGF
+534 
-542 LEGSMDVAIINPHT
+542 
-556 RHPQAARLLLK
+556 
-567 ALWADLPETM
+567 
-577 QANLLADW
+577 
-585 DTPLWAEALEEGK
+585 
-598 PPEYL
+598 
-603 VSPEDLAVYQS
+603 
-614 YAPLVRIDHDDG
+614 
-626 LGFDGEHLLVDLVT
+626 
-640 RYLAGNLTAGEFLDT
+640 
-655 LDQRWSMMLLEKQ
+655 

>member
-1 MKRTLCML
+1 MRRTLCML

-20 TGGEGIFYEAEDYIC
+20 AGGEGIFYEAEDYIC

-282 LTVQTNGR
+282 LTVQTDGR

-369 SMAEAFTQN
+369 GMAEAFTRD
-378 GVPVAI
+378 GDLVAI
-384 PVAIDVTSMAYNPR
+384 PVEIDIEGMTYNPR
-398 VTQALGITELPATW
+398 VTQALGISELPTTM
-412 RDFFCLLAQL
+412 REFFHLLAQL
-422 SYSDLGD
+422 SHSDLGD
-429 YFVFNPWDTDLKQ
+429 YFVLDPYEPNLKK
-442 TMLYTCFLE
+442 TMLYWFLGK
-451 SALLA
+451 ALFA
-456 SQQME
+456 SQQLE
-461 DTRGFFNSPEM
+461 DTRGFFNTPEM
-472 RATLEAFE
+472 RATLEEFE
-480 QINFDAFPQ
+480 QIDFDAFLQ

-494 DDCTRDVLFFYGK
+494 NDYTKDVLFSSNI
-507 ELNCYNYGWDRGM
+507 LNCDWYYWYQGVYHSD
-520 YPGDMPT
+520 
-527 FAAMPLS
+527 AIVMPLS
-534 FRSGEPGF
+534 VQPGQPGF
-542 LEGSMDVAIINPHT
+542 LYASMYVAIINPHT

-585 DTPLWAEALEEGK
+585 DTPILDENQEEGK
-598 PPEYL
+598 PPKYL

-626 LGFDGEHLLVDLVT
+626 LGFDGEDLLVDLAS
-640 RYLAGNLTAGEFLDT
+640 RYLAGNLTAEEFLDT
-655 LDQRWSMMLLEKQ
+655 LDERWSMMLLEKQ

>member
-20 TGGEGIFYEAEDYIC
+20 AGGEGIFYEAEDYIC

-52 VRLTVAGGEVQC
+52 VRLTAAGGEVQC

-86 ETDEGEALRLERMD
+86 ETDEGETLRLERMD

-123 MVAMEQGFCLLTEE
+123 MVAMEQGFCLLTQE

-179 EDGGEVRFYLL
+179 EDGGEVRFYLP

-282 LTVQTNGR
+282 LTVQTDGR

-369 SMAEAFTQN
+369 GMAEAFTRD
-378 GVPVAI
+378 GDLVAI
-384 PVAIDVTSMAYNPR
+384 PVEIDIEGMTYNPR
-398 VTQALGITELPATW
+398 VTQALGISELPTTM
-412 RDFFCLLAQL
+412 REFFHLLAQL
-422 SYSDLGD
+422 SHSDLGD
-429 YFVFNPWDTDLKQ
+429 YFVLDPYEPNLKK
-442 TMLYTCFLE
+442 TMLYWFLGK
-451 SALLA
+451 ALFA
-456 SQQME
+456 SQQLE
-461 DTRGFFNSPEM
+461 DTRGFFNTPEM
-472 RATLEAFE
+472 RATLEEFE
-480 QINFDAFPQ
+480 QIDFDAFLQ

-494 DDCTRDVLFFYGK
+494 NDYTKDVLFFCPE

-534 FRSGEPGF
+534 VQPGQPGF
-542 LEGSMDVAIINPHT
+542 LYASMYVAIINPHT

-585 DTPLWAEALEEGK
+585 DTPILDENQEEGK
-598 PPEYL
+598 PPKYL

-626 LGFDGEHLLVDLVT
+626 LGFDGEDLLVDLAS
-640 RYLAGNLTAGEFLDT
+640 RYLAGNLTAEEFLDT
-655 LDQRWSMMLLEKQ
+655 LDERWSMMLLEKQ

>member
-1 MKRTLCML
+1 MRRTLCML

-20 TGGEGIFYEAEDYIC
+20 AGGEGIFYEAEDYIC

-282 LTVQTNGR
+282 LTVQTDGR

-310 SSRYLSYGELSQA
+310 SYRYLSYGELSQA

-369 SMAEAFTQN
+369 GMAEAFTRD
-378 GVPVAI
+378 GDLVAI
-384 PVAIDVTSMAYNPR
+384 PVEIDIEGMTYNPR
-398 VTQALGITELPATW
+398 VTQALGISELPTTM
-412 RDFFCLLAQL
+412 REFFHLLAQL
-422 SYSDLGD
+422 SHSDLGD
-429 YFVFNPWDTDLKQ
+429 YFVLDPYEPNLKK
-442 TMLYTCFLE
+442 TMLYWFLGK
-451 SALLA
+451 ALFA
-456 SQQME
+456 SQQLE
-461 DTRGFFNSPEM
+461 DTRGFFNTPEM
-472 RATLEAFE
+472 RATLEEFE
-480 QINFDAFPQ
+480 QIDFDAFLQ

-494 DDCTRDVLFFYGK
+494 NDYTKDVLFSSNI
-507 ELNCYNYGWDRGM
+507 LNCDWYYWYQGVYHSD
-520 YPGDMPT
+520 
-527 FAAMPLS
+527 AIVMPLS
-534 FRSGEPGF
+534 VQPGQPGF
-542 LEGSMDVAIINPHT
+542 LYASMYVAIINPHT

-585 DTPLWAEALEEGK
+585 DTPILDENQEEGK
-598 PPEYL
+598 PPKYL

-626 LGFDGEHLLVDLVT
+626 LGFDGEDLLVDLAS
-640 RYLAGNLTAGEFLDT
+640 RYLAGNLTAEEFLDT
-655 LDQRWSMMLLEKQ
+655 LDERWSMMLLEKQ

>member
-20 TGGEGIFYEAEDYIC
+20 AGGEGIFYEAEDYIC

-52 VRLTVAGGEVQC
+52 VRLTAARGEVQC

-86 ETDEGEALRLERMD
+86 ETDEGETLRLERMD

-282 LTVQTNGR
+282 LTVQTDGR

-336 SLNWPDYDAL
+336 PLSWPDYDAL

-369 SMAEAFTQN
+369 GMAEAFTRD
-378 GVPVAI
+378 GDLVAI
-384 PVAIDVTSMAYNPR
+384 PVEIDIEGMTYNPR
-398 VTQALGITELPATW
+398 VTQALGISELPTTM
-412 RDFFCLLAQL
+412 REFFHLLAQL
-422 SYSDLGD
+422 SHSDLGD
-429 YFVFNPWDTDLKQ
+429 YFVLDPYEPNLKK
-442 TMLYTCFLE
+442 TMLYWFLGK
-451 SALLA
+451 ALFA
-456 SQQME
+456 SQQLE
-461 DTRGFFNSPEM
+461 DTRGFFNTPEM
-472 RATLEAFE
+472 RATLEEFE

-494 DDCTRDVLFFYGK
+494 NDYTKDVLFSSNI
-507 ELNCYNYGWDRGM
+507 LNCDWYYWYQGVYHSD
-520 YPGDMPT
+520 
-527 FAAMPLS
+527 AIVMPLS
-534 FRSGEPGF
+534 VQPGQPGF
-542 LEGSMDVAIINPHT
+542 LYASMYVAIINPHT

-585 DTPLWAEALEEGK
+585 DTPILDENQEEGK
-598 PPEYL
+598 PPKYL

-626 LGFDGEHLLVDLVT
+626 LGFDGEDLLVDLAS
-640 RYLAGNLTAGEFLDT
+640 RYLAGNLTAEEFLDT
-655 LDQRWSMMLLEKQ
+655 LDERWSMMLLEKQ

>member
-20 TGGEGIFYEAEDYIC
+20 AGGEGIFYEAEDYIC

-52 VRLTVAGGEVQC
+52 VRLTAAGGEVQC

-86 ETDEGEALRLERMD
+86 ETDEGETLRLERMD

-179 EDGGEVRFYLL
+179 EDGGEVRFYLP

-226 EQWWEMDGL
+226 EQWWELDGL

-282 LTVQTNGR
+282 LTVQTDGR

-369 SMAEAFTQN
+369 GMAEAFTRD
-378 GVPVAI
+378 GDLVAI
-384 PVAIDVTSMAYNPR
+384 PVEIDIEGMTYNPR
-398 VTQALGITELPATW
+398 VTQALGISELPTTM
-412 RDFFCLLAQL
+412 REFFHLLAQL
-422 SYSDLGD
+422 SHSDLGD
-429 YFVFNPWDTDLKQ
+429 YFVLDPYEPNLKK
-442 TMLYTCFLE
+442 TMLYWFLGK
-451 SALLA
+451 ALFA
-456 SQQME
+456 SQQLE
-461 DTRGFFNSPEM
+461 DTRGFFNTPEM
-472 RATLEAFE
+472 RATLEEFE
-480 QINFDAFPQ
+480 QIDFDAFLQ

-494 DDCTRDVLFFYGK
+494 NDYTKDVLFFCPE

-534 FRSGEPGF
+534 VQPGQPGF
-542 LEGSMDVAIINPHT
+542 LYASMYVAIINPHT

-585 DTPLWAEALEEGK
+585 DTPILDENQEEGK
-598 PPEYL
+598 PPKYL

-626 LGFDGEHLLVDLVT
+626 LGFDGEDLLVDLAS
-640 RYLAGNLTAGEFLDT
+640 RYLAGNLTAEEFLDT
-655 LDQRWSMMLLEKQ
+655 LDERWSMMLLEKQ

>member
-20 TGGEGIFYEAEDYIC
+20 AGGEGIFYEAEDYIC

-52 VRLTVAGGEVQC
+52 VRLTAAGGEVQC

-86 ETDEGEALRLERMD
+86 ETDEGETLRLERMD

-282 LTVQTNGR
+282 LTVQTDGR

-369 SMAEAFTQN
+369 GMAEAFIRD
-378 GVPVAI
+378 GDLVAI
-384 PVAIDVTSMAYNPR
+384 PVEIDIEGLTYNPR
-398 VTQALGITELPATW
+398 VTQALGLSELPTTM
-412 RDFFCLLAQL
+412 REFFHLLAQL
-422 SYSDLGD
+422 SHSDLGD
-429 YFVFNPWDTDLKQ
+429 YFVLDPYEPNLKK
-442 TMLYTCFLE
+442 TMLYWFLGK
-451 SALLA
+451 ALFA
-456 SQQME
+456 SQQLE
-461 DTRGFFNSPEM
+461 DTRGFFNTPEM
-472 RATLEAFE
+472 RATLEEFE

-494 DDCTRDVLFFYGK
+494 DDYTKDVLFSSNI
-507 ELNCYNYGWDRGM
+507 LNCDWYYWYQGVYHSD
-520 YPGDMPT
+520 
-527 FAAMPLS
+527 AIVMPLS
-534 FRSGEPGF
+534 VQPGQPGF
-542 LEGSMDVAIINPHT
+542 LYASMCVAIINPHS

-585 DTPLWAEALEEGK
+585 DTPILDENQEEGK
-598 PPEYL
+598 PPKYL

-626 LGFDGEHLLVDLVT
+626 LGFDGEDLLVDLAS
-640 RYLAGNLTAGEFLDT
+640 RYLAGNLTAEEFLDT
-655 LDQRWSMMLLEKQ
+655 LDERWSMMLLEKQ

>member
-1 MKRTLCML
+1 MRRTLCML

-20 TGGEGIFYEAEDYIC
+20 AGGEGIFYEAEDYIC

-52 VRLTVAGGEVQC
+52 VRLTAAGGEVQC

-86 ETDEGEALRLERMD
+86 ETDEGETLRLERMD

-179 EDGGEVRFYLL
+179 EDGGEVRFYLP

-282 LTVQTNGR
+282 LTVQTDGR

-369 SMAEAFTQN
+369 GMAEAFTRD
-378 GVPVAI
+378 GDLVAI
-384 PVAIDVTSMAYNPR
+384 PVEIDIEGMTYNPR
-398 VTQALGITELPATW
+398 VTQALGISELPTTM
-412 RDFFCLLAQL
+412 REFFHLLAQL
-422 SYSDLGD
+422 SHSDLGD
-429 YFVFNPWDTDLKQ
+429 YFVLDPYEPNLKK
-442 TMLYTCFLE
+442 TMLYWFLGK
-451 SALLA
+451 ALFA
-456 SQQME
+456 SQQLE
-461 DTRGFFNSPEM
+461 DTRGFFNTPEM
-472 RATLEAFE
+472 RATLEEFE
-480 QINFDAFPQ
+480 QIDFDAFLQ

-494 DDCTRDVLFFYGK
+494 NDYTKDVLFSSNI
-507 ELNCYNYGWDRGM
+507 LNCDWYYWYQGVYHSD
-520 YPGDMPT
+520 
-527 FAAMPLS
+527 AIVMPLS
-534 FRSGEPGF
+534 VQPGQPGF
-542 LEGSMDVAIINPHT
+542 LYASMYVAIINPHT

-585 DTPLWAEALEEGK
+585 DTPILDENQEEGK
-598 PPEYL
+598 PPKYL

-626 LGFDGEHLLVDLVT
+626 LGFDGEDLLVDLAS
-640 RYLAGNLTAGEFLDT
+640 RYLAGNLTAEEFLDT
-655 LDQRWSMMLLEKQ
+655 LDERWSMMLLEKQ

>member
-20 TGGEGIFYEAEDYIC
+20 AGGEGIFYEAEDYIC

-52 VRLTVAGGEVQC
+52 VRLTAAGGEVQC

-86 ETDEGEALRLERMD
+86 ETDEGETLRLERMD

-282 LTVQTNGR
+282 LTVQTDGR

-369 SMAEAFTQN
+369 GMAEAFTRD
-378 GVPVAI
+378 GDLVAI
-384 PVAIDVTSMAYNPR
+384 PVEIDIEGMTYNPR
-398 VTQALGITELPATW
+398 VTQALGISELPTTM
-412 RDFFCLLAQL
+412 REFFHLLAQL
-422 SYSDLGD
+422 SHSDLGD
-429 YFVFNPWDTDLKQ
+429 YFVLDPYEPNLKK
-442 TMLYTCFLE
+442 TMLYWFLGK
-451 SALLA
+451 ALFA
-456 SQQME
+456 SQQLE
-461 DTRGFFNSPEM
+461 DTRGFFNTPEM
-472 RATLEAFE
+472 RATLEEFE
-480 QINFDAFPQ
+480 QIDFDAFPQ

-494 DDCTRDVLFFYGK
+494 DDYTKDVLFSSNI
-507 ELNCYNYGWDRGM
+507 LNCDWYYWYQGVYHSD
-520 YPGDMPT
+520 
-527 FAAMPLS
+527 AIVMPLS
-534 FRSGEPGF
+534 VQPGQPGF
-542 LEGSMDVAIINPHT
+542 LYASMYVAIINPHT

-585 DTPLWAEALEEGK
+585 DTPILDENQEEGK
-598 PPEYL
+598 PPKYL

-626 LGFDGEHLLVDLVT
+626 LGFDGEDLLVDLAS
-640 RYLAGNLTAGEFLDT
+640 RYLAGNLTAEEFLDT
-655 LDQRWSMMLLEKQ
+655 LDERWSMMLLEKQ

>member
-20 TGGEGIFYEAEDYIC
+20 AGGEGIFYEAEDYIC

-52 VRLTVAGGEVQC
+52 VRLTAAGGEVQC

-86 ETDEGEALRLERMD
+86 ETDEGETLRLERMD
-100 ASGSPAE
+100 ASGSPGE

-262 LLADPMEVAALQP
+262 LLADPMEATTLQP

-282 LTVQTNGR
+282 LTVQTDGR

-336 SLNWPDYDAL
+336 PLSWPDYDAL

-369 SMAEAFTQN
+369 GMAEAFIRD
-378 GVPVAI
+378 GDLVAI
-384 PVAIDVTSMAYNPR
+384 PVEIDIEGMTYNPR
-398 VTQALGITELPATW
+398 VTQALGISELPTTM
-412 RDFFCLLAQL
+412 REFFHLLAQL
-422 SYSDLGD
+422 SHSDLGD
-429 YFVFNPWDTDLKQ
+429 YFVLDPYEPNLKK
-442 TMLYTCFLE
+442 TMLYWFLGK
-451 SALLA
+451 ALFA
-456 SQQME
+456 SQQLE
-461 DTRGFFNSPEM
+461 DTRGFFNTPEM
-472 RATLEAFE
+472 RATLEEFE

-494 DDCTRDVLFFYGK
+494 DDYTKDVLFSSNI
-507 ELNCYNYGWDRGM
+507 LNCDWYYWYQGVYHSD
-520 YPGDMPT
+520 
-527 FAAMPLS
+527 AIVMPLS
-534 FRSGEPGF
+534 VQPGQPGF
-542 LEGSMDVAIINPHT
+542 LYASMCVAIINPHS

-585 DTPLWAEALEEGK
+585 DTPLWAEPLEEGK
-598 PPEYL
+598 PPKYL

-626 LGFDGEHLLVDLVT
+626 LGFDGEDLLVDLAS
-640 RYLAGNLTAGEFLDT
+640 RYLAGNLTAEEFLDT
-655 LDQRWSMMLLEKQ
+655 LDERWSMMLLEKQ

>member
-1 MKRTLCML
+1 M
-9 LLLCLMPLSFS
+9 
-20 TGGEGIFYEAEDYIC
+20 
-35 GLWAASDGV
+35 
-44 YALDGQRV
+44 
-52 VRLTVAGGEVQC
+52 
-64 TLQTQYAAGAYDG
+64 
-77 EALWCARFE
+77 
-86 ETDEGEALRLERMD
+86 ERMD

-262 LLADPMEVAALQP
+262 LLADPMEATTLQP

-282 LTVQTNGR
+282 LTVQTDGR

-336 SLNWPDYDAL
+336 PLSWPDYDAL

-369 SMAEAFTQN
+369 GMAEAFIRD
-378 GVPVAI
+378 GDLVAI
-384 PVAIDVTSMAYNPR
+384 PVEINVCGEAYNPR
-398 VTQALGITELPATW
+398 VTQALGITEIPTTW
-412 RDFFCLLAQL
+412 RDFFHLLAQL
-422 SYSDLGD
+422 SHSDLGD
-429 YFVFNPWDTDLKQ
+429 YFVLDPYEPNLKK
-442 TMLYTCFLE
+442 TMLYWFLGK
-451 SALLA
+451 ALFA
-456 SQQME
+456 SQQLE
-461 DTRGFFNSPEM
+461 DTRGFFNTPEM
-472 RATLEAFE
+472 RATLEEFE

-494 DDCTRDVLFFYGK
+494 DDYTKDVLFFCPE

-534 FRSGEPGF
+534 VQPGQPGF
-542 LEGSMDVAIINPHT
+542 LYASMCVAIINPHT

-585 DTPLWAEALEEGK
+585 DTPILDENQEEGK
-598 PPEYL
+598 PPKYL

-626 LGFDGEHLLVDLVT
+626 LGFDGEDLLVDLAS
-640 RYLAGNLTAGEFLDT
+640 RYLAGNLTAEEFLDT
-655 LDQRWSMMLLEKQ
+655 LDERWSMMLLEKQ